1 MARSINN
8 LTNEPTDR
16 LANYLINLLNNNGLT
31 CQLTDQFH
39 AAILYS
45 GSVLPKKSAVLWNSS
60 LPLSQ
65 QNILKLSIQMYT
77 TTEIT
82 FVKTYKLFSFS
93 YITKIIIQLPVSTLR
108 RHPRLAHRLSVMC
121 NHFGRGRDNMNLVWK
136 NNNYKLVV
144 S

>member
-1 MARSINN
+1 MCA
-8 LTNEPTDR
+8 
-16 LANYLINLLNNNGLT
+16 
-31 CQLTDQFH
+31 
-39 AAILYS
+39 
-45 GSVLPKKSAVLWNSS
+45 
-60 LPLSQ
+60 
-65 QNILKLSIQMYT
+65 

-82 FVKTYKLFSFS
+82 FVKTYKLFSFA

-121 NHFGRGRDNMNLVWK
+121 NYFGTGRDNLVWK